1 MLKRTLDN
9 QGRTMSKY
17 IAPLLFATAMFA
29 TPCVW
34 GESSLADI
42 TDMQVLRAA
51 VKTDKRAFVASV
63 LNLTEPE
70 AKKFWPLYATYQ
82 RALDAANR
90 QRNDVIVDLVGLSK
104 PLSDPYARNLVK
116 ELIAADDAEIRARR
130 SLQSALM
137 KAIPAKK
144 AARYMQLESKIRA
157 VQMYDIAS
165 AIPLIK

>member
-1 MLKRTLDN
+1 MDEHE
-9 QGRTMSKY
+9 QY
-17 IAPLLFATAMFA
+17 IAPLLFAAAMFA

-34 GESSLADI
+34 AEGSAADV
-42 TDMQVLRAA
+42 TDMQALRAA
-51 VKTDKRAFVASV
+51 VKADKKAYVASV
-63 LNLTEPE
+63 LDLTDAE
-70 AKKFWPLYATYQ
+70 AKKFWPLYANYQ

-104 PLSDPYARNLVK
+104 PVSDLYAKNLVK
-116 ELIAADDAEIRARR
+116 EFIAADDAEIRARR

-157 VQMYDIAS
+157 VQMYDIAI
-165 AIPLIK
+165 AIPLIR